1 MKNNIERFNIYI
13 LIYISLLVFFGIFFL
28 FSKHEVGNDSSISD
42 WLINYSGGFVRR
54 GIIGEISIYISKLL
68 EIDLR
73 DVIFFF
79 SDGYF
84 FLLLFFS
91 LFFFQKNRI

>member
-1 MKNNIERFNIYI
+1 MKNSIERFNIYI

-73 DVIFFF
+73 DAIFFF
-79 SDGYF
+79 QTVIFSSYYF
-84 FLLLFFS
+84 
-91 LFFFQKNRI
+91 